1 QLTQQELVGYHQQVE
16 QLVQSFVNN
25 SNKK

>member
-1 QLTQQELVGYHQQVE
+1 LVGYHQQVE

-25 SNKK
+25 SSKK

>member
-1 QLTQQELVGYHQQVE
+1 VGYHQQVE

-25 SNKK
+25 SSKK

>member
-1 QLTQQELVGYHQQVE
+1 GYHQQVE

-25 SNKK
+25 SSKK

>member
-1 QLTQQELVGYHQQVE
+1 LVGYHQQVE

>member
-1 QLTQQELVGYHQQVE
+1 HQQVE

-25 SNKK
+25 PSKK

>member
-1 QLTQQELVGYHQQVE
+1 QELVGYHQQVE

-25 SNKK
+25 SSKK

>member
-1 QLTQQELVGYHQQVE
+1 MVGYHQQVE

>member
-1 QLTQQELVGYHQQVE
+1 QELVGYHQQVE

-25 SNKK
+25 PSKK

>member
-1 QLTQQELVGYHQQVE
+1 VGYHQQVE

-25 SNKK
+25 PSKK

>member
-1 QLTQQELVGYHQQVE
+1 QELVGYHQQVE

>member
-1 QLTQQELVGYHQQVE
+1 LVGYHQQVE

-25 SNKK
+25 PSKK

>member
-1 QLTQQELVGYHQQVE
+1 TQQELVGYHQQVE

-25 SNKK
+25 SSKK

>member
-1 QLTQQELVGYHQQVE
+1 GYHQQVE

-25 SNKK
+25 PSKK

>member
-1 QLTQQELVGYHQQVE
+1 ELVGYHQQVE

>member
-1 QLTQQELVGYHQQVE
+1 ELVGYHQQVE

-25 SNKK
+25 PSKK